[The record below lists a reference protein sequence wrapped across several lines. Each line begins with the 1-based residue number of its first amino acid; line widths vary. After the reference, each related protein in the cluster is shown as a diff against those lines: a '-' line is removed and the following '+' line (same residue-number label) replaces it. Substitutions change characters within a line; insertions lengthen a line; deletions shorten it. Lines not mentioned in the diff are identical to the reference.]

1 MVPTRRG
8 RQIAHD
14 QVNPDSGTP
23 TTWPRRAQAL
33 ASAAAARVFVTRSLA
48 ASCARAPRS
57 AARRRRWSSGSLAV
71 ARATSASSGAFGSS
85 PPFPGSASPCR
96 LCGGCASAPPRN
108 LCAAVCRTRRCER
121 GQASR
126 PAMAPGC
133 VAQPAR
139 HPLRHIGPLGRIR
152 RRPSRRHH
160 KKGEPSVARW
170 AATSGS
176 GLWLGPVPS
185 SLS

>member
-8 RQIAHD
+8 RQIADD
-14 QVNPDSGTP
+14 QVNPDSGIP
-23 TTWPRRAQAL
+23 PTWPRRAQAL

-85 PPFPGSASPCR
+85 PPFPGSHRPVGFAEDVLARP
-96 LCGGCASAPPRN
+96 LETCARRCVVP
-108 LCAAVCRTRRCER
+108 RRCER

-133 VAQPAR
+133 VASLLVIPY
-139 HPLRHIGPLGRIR
+139 
-152 RRPSRRHH
+152 
-160 KKGEPSVARW
+160 
-170 AATSGS
+170 ATSALQVASGEGLVAGTTGKESHPWPGGPPQAGVAS
-176 GLWLGPVPS
+176 GLAPS
-185 SLS
+185 HPP